1 MRFIVQRVR
10 EASVAV
16 DEEVI
21 GKIDAGFLVFV
32 GISASDTVDKR
43 RSLEISDKMVKKLV
57 GLRIFR
63 DESGKN
69 NR

>member
-21 GKIDAGFLVFV
+21 GKIEAGFLVFV
-32 GISASDTVDKR
+32 GIRDYDTVDKR
-43 RSLEISDKMVKKLV
+43 RSLEI
-57 GLRIFR
+57 
-63 DESGKN
+63 
-69 NR
+69 